1 MGLELGDLSDQ
12 ARKYPAVIDYFK
24 RANSENFMEELL
36 KIPGGAEM
44 KRSLD
49 DFLKSTGCGAWEKSI

>member
-36 KIPGGAEM
+36 KISAAP
-44 KRSLD
+44 K
-49 DFLKSTGCGAWEKSI
+49 